1 MFTYKQ
7 KNNFDHLEIIQN
19 IKMLLNLNSIHYFS
33 FLLFVV
39 SHENNKTA
47 THNIFEITI
56 RNIDA
61 LKKFDQPKTSKRCL
75 KLFHFLWLILM
86 LCKKGNGL
94 YFIIGVPMTNLKV
107 ILFQEL

>member
-7 KNNFDHLEIIQN
+7 KNNFDHLEINQN
-19 IKMLLNLNSIHYFS
+19 IKMLLNLNSIHYFR

-61 LKKFDQPKTSKRCL
+61 LKNSTNQK
-75 KLFHFLWLILM
+75 H
-86 LCKKGNGL
+86 KKGA
-94 YFIIGVPMTNLKV
+94 
-107 ILFQEL
+107 